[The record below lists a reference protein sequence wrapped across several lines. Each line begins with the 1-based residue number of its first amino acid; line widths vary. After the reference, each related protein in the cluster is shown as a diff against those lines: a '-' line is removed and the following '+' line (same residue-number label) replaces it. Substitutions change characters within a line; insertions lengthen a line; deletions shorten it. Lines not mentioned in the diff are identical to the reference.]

1 MGWIIIG
8 VLLLIFFSGLG
19 TLFCV
24 VFLNEAGS
32 IGAWCAT
39 GVCIVITCIV
49 VCYLRVKELWK
60 ASYILSVI
68 GIFGIIQLIILGM
81 VETPYFWQ
89 EDGTSIRF
97 FAAFGVQPVVCL
109 VSYFISSYPV
119 DIYDEKLKT
128 TLSGIKNKLNLQ
140 IKALNDIKCKVVEIS
155 NKQKVAD
162 EVVMLLETI
171 SDCTIR
177 SKYNQMKVENNREL
191 FNELCVLNEKYNL
204 DLHLEN
210 KTMLEISMQL
220 KEISNDRDRQLRDI
234 NKNVYTRQNLKEL
247 RQMLQKM
254 K

>member
-8 VLLLIFFSGLG
+8 ILLLIFFSGSG
-19 TLFCV
+19 TLFCF

-32 IGAWCAT
+32 IEAWCAT
-39 GVCIVITCIV
+39 GVCVVLTCIV

-60 ASYILSVI
+60 ASYILSII
-68 GIFGIIQLIILGM
+68 GVFGIIQLIILGM

-97 FAAFGVQPVVCL
+97 FAAFWVQPVICL
-109 VSYFISSYPV
+109 VSYFISSYPI
-119 DIYDEKLKT
+119 DIYDEKLNT

-140 IKALNDIKCKVVEIS
+140 IKALNDIKCKVVQIS
-155 NKQKVAD
+155 DKQKVAD
-162 EVVMLLETI
+162 EVVMLLEKI
-171 SDCTIR
+171 SDCTIS
-177 SKYNQMKVENNREL
+177 SKYNQMKVENHREL

-204 DLHLEN
+204 DLYWEN

>member
-1 MGWIIIG
+1 MD
-8 VLLLIFFSGLG
+8 
-19 TLFCV
+19 
-24 VFLNEAGS
+24 AD
-32 IGAWCAT
+32 GARYSLWS
-39 GVCIVITCIV
+39 V
-49 VCYLRVKELWK
+49 YVKELWK